1 MPDTTDSGSL
11 EKLRIDAYDNAAC
24 TGSIVQTYSLMFNP
38 STYDEDW
45 NVNWTQDQPQ
55 GTSGAQAEFKFIA
68 PQSLAFDFY
77 VDGTGAAD
85 GKPID
90 VYSNITQFLKLIAVY
105 VGKDHRPRFCQLTWG
120 SMTFSGVLSSAK
132 ISYLMF
138 KPDGKPL
145 RAKVRAKFTSSTA
158 DTARLAAEN
167 NSSPDMTHTWKV
179 SRGDRLPT
187 ISNQIYGSPNYYLQL
202 AAYNGLT
209 EFRTLTPGTTLQ
221 VPRLET
227 LLALVPPPA

>member
-1 MPDTTDSGSL
+1 MGTTTASGSL
-11 EKLRIDAYDNAAC
+11 EKLRIDAYENPSC
-24 TGSIVQTYSLMFNP
+24 TGAIAQTYSLMFNP
-38 STYDEDW
+38 STYDE
-45 NVNWTQDQPQ
+45 NWDVRWKLDQPQ
-55 GTSGAQAEFKFIA
+55 GTSGVQAEFDHIA
-68 PQSLAFDFY
+68 PQAFAFDFY

-90 VYSNITQFLKLIAVY
+90 VYSNITQFLKLIATY
-105 VGKDHRPRFCQLTWG
+105 DGKVHRPRYCQLTWG
-120 SMTFSGVLSSAK
+120 SMTFCGVLSSAK

-138 KPDGKPL
+138 KPDGDPL
-145 RAKVRAKFTSSTA
+145 RAKITAKFISSTT
-158 DTARLAAEN
+158 DTARLASEN